1 VKRLFLKQQSLRA
14 ITLAIVL
21 PAIAAACSRSNL
33 HTGTTTEPKA
43 SPPPV
48 PVPIG
53 SDGTCEPGLAACPGA
68 GAGYCFD
75 LQSYPSHCGSCDNAC
90 PLGTPCENGQC
101 RIVHCTSRIT
111 VRTTHVGATLFS
123 YWIALADFDGDG
135 AIDFLAPTPP
145 PTQPDPAAGS
155 PSLINSVTVFH
166 GKGDGTFVAGQSYP
180 AGVDS
185 GSNDWLSNVRMP
197 MATADLNRDQIPDI
211 VMRPVLSSDGSVPA
225 SATSTIVA
233 RLGNGDG
240 TFGPE
245 IGLAAGEVPSS
256 IAVADLDGDGKLDLT
271 VITDEGTRLSVYRGD
286 GDGTFSDRQDLVM
299 SAEPTSTVTVADWNS
314 DGIPDLVV
322 TDAYIHVL
330 LGKGQGQFAP
340 AMDCG
345 LGPGPAGLA
354 PPAPILADFDRDGT
368 VDLVS
373 GNSVLFGMHD
383 CNATRLATYGAAYN
397 RAKPLTAADLNGDG
411 VPDIAFSSDDGT
423 GGLPSVGYLPADGH
437 GNFGSP
443 VILGDIWDSKDTLS
457 GNYPNAYGADANGDG
472 RLDLLVANQSS
483 IIVFLN
489 TCM

>member
-1 VKRLFLKQQSLRA
+1 
-14 ITLAIVL
+14 
-21 PAIAAACSRSNL
+21 
-33 HTGTTTEPKA
+33 GTTTEPKA
-43 SPPPV
+43 PPPPV
-48 PVPIG
+48 PVPVG

-75 LQSYPSHCGSCDNAC
+75 LQSYPSHCGTCDHAC

-101 RIVHCTSRIT
+101 RIVNCTSRIT
-111 VRTTHVGATLFS
+111 VRTTHVGAAFFS

-145 PTQPDPAAGS
+145 DPAAGT

-166 GKGDGTFVAGQSYP
+166 GKGDGTFAAGQSYP

-185 GSNDWLSNVRMP
+185 GFKDNWLNNVRMP
-197 MATADLNRDQIPDI
+197 MATADLNHDQIPDI
-211 VMRPVLSSDGSVPA
+211 VMRPVLSSDGSAPA

-245 IGLAAGEVPSS
+245 IGLAAGVTPSS

-271 VITDEGTRLSVYRGD
+271 VISDQGTRLSVYHGD
-286 GDGTFSDRQDLVM
+286 GDGTFSDRQDLVVG
-299 SAEPTSTVTVADWNS
+299 AEPARTVTVADWNS

-322 TDAYIHVL
+322 ADLYLYIHVL
-330 LGKGQGQFAP
+330 LGKGQSQFAP

-345 LGPGPAGLA
+345 LGLA
-354 PPAPILADFDRDGT
+354 APVPILADFDRDGT
-368 VDLVS
+368 IDLVS
-373 GNSVLFGMHD
+373 GNTVLFGMHD
-383 CNATRLATYGAAYN
+383 CNATRQATYPAADN
-397 RAKPLTAADLNGDG
+397 LAEPLTAADLNGDG
-411 VPDIAFSSDDGT
+411 VPDVAFSSDDGT
-423 GGLPSVGYLPADGH
+423 GGLPAIGYLPADGH

-443 VILGDIWDSKDTLS
+443 VILGDIWDSKDKYS
-457 GNYPNAYGADANGDG
+457 GVNPNAYAADVNGDG